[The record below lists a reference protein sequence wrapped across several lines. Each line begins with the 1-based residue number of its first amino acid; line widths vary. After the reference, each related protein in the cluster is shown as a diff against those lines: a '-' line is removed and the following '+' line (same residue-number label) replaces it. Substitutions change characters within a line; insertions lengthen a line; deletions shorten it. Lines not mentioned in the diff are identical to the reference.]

1 MTRSALSSAHSQKWG
16 SIMDDSTG
24 KLLSEQISRLADS
37 IKNQLSTQDQALQHH
52 KEIEAERINLLQAQ
66 IDLLKQ
72 ANQDQES
79 RIRKMDDLVI
89 SLKTSSTIKQAGQAA
104 LTLIAAAIAAC
115 GTQRRRQR

>member
-1 MTRSALSSAHSQKWG
+1 
-16 SIMDDSTG
+16 MDDSTG

-52 KEIEAERINLLQAQ
+52 EEIEAERINLLQAQ

-72 ANQDQES
+72 ANQDQEN

-104 LTLIAAAIAAC
+104 LTLIAAAVAAWL
-115 GTQRRRQR
+115 GGRP